1 MKVTYISLG
10 CAKNQVDFENLIG
23 ELSSNGCEIEDDLT
37 VSDAIVINTCGFIES
52 AVKEAIDTIMD
63 VASKKK
69 PTAKLVVAGCM
80 VERYKDDIKT
90 ELPEIDFFTGVY
102 TLSDIT
108 DYLIADR
115 DKNRVDFN
123 DIEHRVIT
131 NHSYYAYL
139 KISDGCDNKCSF
151 CTIPKIRGK
160 LKSKPIDKIV
170 EETRILISK
179 GVKEIIIISQDTTDY
194 HYDIDKSKRLIELLD
209 RLATEFN
216 DTYFRLLYMNPD
228 GVTAELIQF
237 IKSKENIIN
246 YFDIPIQHIND
257 RILKVM
263 KRKSNQ
269 KIIRTV
275 ISNIKKYI
283 PDAFIRSTFI
293 VGFPSETDEEFNDL
307 KEFIEEGNID
317 FAGFFEYSD
326 EDIAVS
332 YKYDDKV
339 DKRVAKKR
347 RAVLERAQKK
357 CTSKR
362 LRSLKSTIFD
372 AYIET
377 VSDQSDYILEGR
389 ALFQTPVVD
398 GKLFT
403 LDGVA
408 DKGFGPYK
416 VKLKRVIYPDIY
428 VEIL

>member
-52 AVKEAIDTIMD
+52 AVTEAIDTIMD

-160 LKSKPIDKIV
+160 LKSKPIEKIV
-170 EETRILISK
+170 EESKILISK

-194 HYDIDKSKRLIELLD
+194 HYDIDKTKRLIELLD
-209 RLATEFN
+209 RLTTEFK

-228 GVTAELIQF
+228 GVSAELIQF

-275 ISNIKKYI
+275 ISNIRKYI

-339 DKRVAKKR
+339 DKRIAKKR
-347 RAVLERAQKK
+347 RAVLEKAQKK

-362 LRSLKSTIFD
+362 LRGLKSKIFD

-408 DKGFGPYK
+408 DNGYGPYK